1 MTMLS
6 ATHFH
11 FMRHVAQYNL
21 SYATTAEFD
30 ARHEIFAAHHDLIEA
45 ENANPENTFTLA
57 HNEFS
62 TWTNAELDRIRG
74 YRSTGFVNSI
84 TENNTPNADSVD
96 WNTAGCVTQVKNQGS
111 CGSCWSFSTTGSMEG
126 AHCAEGNA
134 LVSLS
139 EQELV
144 DCDTADG
151 NAGCNGGDMATA
163 MLWTESNALCTET
176 DYAYTGKDGSCK
188 ESSCTGA
195 VKCTSYT
202 NVTAGSSSGLM
213 ASIETA
219 PTAIAIEADKLVFQ
233 FYSGGVLNSAKCG
246 TNLDHGVL
254 AAGYGTDSSGQ
265 AYYLVK
271 NSWGSSWGESGY
283 LKIANNGDGD
293 GICGIQMDAVR
304 AITN

>member
-11 FMRHVAQYNL
+11 FMRHVAEFNL

-62 TWTNAELDRIRG
+62 TWTNAELNKIRG
-74 YRSTGFVNSI
+74 YRSTGFVNSV

-96 WNTAGCVTQVKNQGS
+96 WNTAGCVTPVKNQGS

-126 AHCAEGNA
+126 AHCAEGNT

-176 DYAYTGKDGSCK
+176 DYAYTGKDGSCQ

-195 VKCTSYT
+195 VKCTSYS

-233 FYSGGVLNSAKCG
+233 FYS
-246 TNLDHGVL
+246 
-254 AAGYGTDSSGQ
+254 
-265 AYYLVK
+265 
-271 NSWGSSWGESGY
+271 
-283 LKIANNGDGD
+283 
-293 GICGIQMDAVR
+293 
-304 AITN
+304 